1 VIVFYEYHSLQTP
14 NSLKKSSFYFWITK
28 LKNDMG
34 EFFSSQFNLNVWCK
48 VFYSMLYV
56 IEDNVFTF
64 KEVMDVFL
72 QNLKDK
78 IPMHLINHTTPI
90 IEEKLFVALNIMARG
105 KTFNLNKMVMDF
117 FNHVVSISMEYTSM
131 VQTPIQK
138 KIYFFYLFSLLH
150 KGGKKKHLLN
160 WLPIT
165 LFNITCNFFI
175 TLVSKPILQAK

>member
-1 VIVFYEYHSLQTP
+1 
-14 NSLKKSSFYFWITK
+14 
-28 LKNDMG
+28 MG
-34 EFFSSQFNLNVWCK
+34 EFVSSQFNLNVWCK

-56 IEDNVFTF
+56 KEDYAFVF
-64 KEVMDVFL
+64 KEAMDVFL

-105 KTFNLNKMVMDF
+105 KTLNLNGMVMDF

-131 VQTPIQK
+131 VQTLIQ
-138 KIYFFYLFSLLH
+138 IFFGFLWMFSLSH
-150 KGGKKKHLLN
+150 KRGEKKHLLN

-165 LFNITCNFFI
+165 LFNITCNFFYN
-175 TLVSKPILQAK
+175 TS